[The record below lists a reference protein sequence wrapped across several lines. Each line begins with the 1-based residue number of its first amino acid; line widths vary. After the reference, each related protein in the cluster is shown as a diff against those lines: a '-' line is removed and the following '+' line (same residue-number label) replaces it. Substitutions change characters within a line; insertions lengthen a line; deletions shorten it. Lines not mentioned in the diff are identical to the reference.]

1 MQIVSQVTKFLIHFE
16 EMKLEITD
24 GVLLVCFMK
33 MTQRSGQQIRTIAK
47 EKTYVDEYTLICK
60 QLKQFMYLK
69 LFHYSV
75 LELNL

>member
-1 MQIVSQVTKFLIHFE
+1 MTKFLIHFE
-16 EMKLEITD
+16 EMKLDITD

-60 QLKQFMYLK
+60 QLK
-69 LFHYSV
+69 
-75 LELNL
+75 